1 MVKYELSE
9 YWKELINKI
18 SETTLTNYDI
28 KGNDIEIDAL
38 LNVIEDLYMEY
49 DHLQE
54 EFEDFKKDVEDNYKH
69 IEYKDQIEG
78 YEEF

>member
-18 SETTLTNYDI
+18 SETTLTNYEI

-69 IEYKDQIEG
+69 IEYKDQVEG

>member
-1 MVKYELSE
+1 MVKYELSD

-69 IEYKDQIEG
+69 IEYKDQVEG